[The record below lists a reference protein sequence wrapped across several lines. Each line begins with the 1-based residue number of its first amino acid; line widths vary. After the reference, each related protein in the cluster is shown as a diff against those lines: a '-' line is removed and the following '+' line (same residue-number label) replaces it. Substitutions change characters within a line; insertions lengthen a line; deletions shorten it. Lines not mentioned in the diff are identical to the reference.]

1 MIGNRVEVLLDGIF
15 FLLLLI
21 WCACPAISKFLV
33 LLDEVGSGTD
43 LLIFWIGLL
52 ETFQLFIGRFLFA
65 CQHQDSRFA
74 VTFVEQSMLSS
85 IWCYK
90 VGRRFPPANH
100 RILYRR
106 CPLHDSAPGGF
117 GYFDEVLDD
126 EGYGLV
132 DRSTEFGDDLA
143 NFLADAVDP
152 HEFR

>member
-1 MIGNRVEVLLDGIF
+1 M
-15 FLLLLI
+15 
-21 WCACPAISKFLV
+21 
-33 LLDEVGSGTD
+33 
-43 LLIFWIGLL
+43 L

-100 RILYRR
+100 RILDRR
-106 CPLHDSAPGGF
+106 CPLLDSAPSRF
-117 GYFDEVLDD
+117 GQFDEVLDD
-126 EGYGLV
+126 ERNGLV
-132 DRSTEFGDDLA
+132 DWRAEFGDDLA
-143 NFLADAVDP
+143 DFLADAVDP